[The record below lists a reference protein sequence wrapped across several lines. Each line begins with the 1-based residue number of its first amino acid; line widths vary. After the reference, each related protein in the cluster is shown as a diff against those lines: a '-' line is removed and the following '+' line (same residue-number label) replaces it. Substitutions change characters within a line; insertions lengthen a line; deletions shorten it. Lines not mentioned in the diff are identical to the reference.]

1 MAVLQS
7 VVRYGYAP
15 FVLLVFP
22 FIAIA
27 IVSGGGAPIQLG
39 GLFLLAVGLSFA
51 AEAIAPYER
60 AWNERRGDGARDIAH
75 AVVNEGSVVLS
86 VVALPAIAAQI
97 PWSGVWP
104 GHWSLGAQLAL
115 AIFVADA
122 GITLAHRASHRW
134 PLLWRFH
141 AVHHSATRM
150 YGLNGLLKHPLHQA
164 FETICGT
171 TPLVLLGMPLDVAI
185 LLGFAAAL
193 QLLLQHSNVDIRIGP
208 LVHVWAIA
216 PGHRHH
222 HRADGR
228 RGDVN
233 FGLFT
238 TLWDHLLGTYS
249 KDASAPRDGELGIA
263 GRADYP
269 TGYLRQLIEPFR
281 FAR

>member
-7 VVRYGYAP
+7 VVRYAYAP
-15 FVLLVFP
+15 FVLLTFLWA
-22 FIAIA
+22 AIA
-27 IVSGGGAPIQLG
+27 IIAGDGAAIQLG
-39 GLFLLAVGLSFA
+39 GLFLLAVGLSFV

-60 AWNERRGDGARDIAH
+60 AWNKERGDGVRDIAH
-75 AVVNEGSVVLS
+75 AVVNEGSVALS
-86 VVALPAIAAQI
+86 VIALPAIAAEI

-104 GHWSLGAQLAL
+104 GHWSLGAQLTL
-115 AIFVADA
+115 AILVADA
-122 GITLAHRASHRW
+122 GITLAHRESHRW

-141 AVHHSATRM
+141 AVHHSSTRM

-171 TPLVLLGMPLDVAI
+171 APLVLLGMPFDVAM
-185 LLGFAAAL
+185 LLGFAVAL
-193 QLLLQHSNVDIRIGP
+193 QLLLQHSNVDIRIGS
-208 LVHVWAIA
+208 LVHVWAVA

-238 TLWDHLLGTYS
+238 TLFDHLLGTYVS
-249 KDASAPRDGELGIA
+249 SASAPRDGELGVA
-263 GRADYP
+263 GSTDYP
-269 TGYLRQLIEPFR
+269 TPYLRQLMEPFR
-281 FAR
+281 FGR

>member
-1 MAVLQS
+1 MAVIPS
-7 VVRYGYAP
+7 VVRYAYAP
-15 FVLLVFP
+15 FAFLAFSWA
-22 FIAIA
+22 AIT
-27 IVSGGGAPIQLG
+27 IVTDGGTVIRLG
-39 GLFLLAVGLSFA
+39 GLFLLAVMSSFA
-51 AEAIAPYER
+51 AEAIAPYEPV
-60 AWNERRGDGARDIAH
+60 WNERRGDFGRDVVH

-86 VVALPAIAAQI
+86 VLALPAIIAQF
-97 PWSGVWP
+97 PWSGAWP
-104 GHWSLGAQLAL
+104 GHWPLGAQLAL
-115 AIFVADA
+115 AILVADA

-134 PLLWRFH
+134 PVLWRFH
-141 AVHHSATRM
+141 AVHHSVSRM

-171 TPLVLLGMPLDVAI
+171 LPLVLLGMPVDVAI
-185 LLGFAAAL
+185 LLGFAVAI

-208 LVHVWAIA
+208 LVHIWAIA

-238 TLWDHLLGTYS
+238 TLIDHVLGTYVCES
-249 KDASAPRDGELGIA
+249 SAPRDGELGVV

-269 TGYLRQLIEPFR
+269 IPYLRQLIEPFR
-281 FAR
+281 SGR